1 MNSAD
6 RRLRIA
12 AARAGF
18 LTTGEA
24 LPDSVPDVVVASWR
38 RSQQAGVSATSGEV
52 PFHGDVDKSS
62 RLARCSQST
71 ITRLCEVTAD
81 IPLSIALT
89 DSQARVVT
97 RADTSRTIG
106 LLLDAVSL
114 APGFDYGEGQIG
126 TNGVGTVLESGQPV
140 HIIGPEH
147 FHERFQSFAC
157 SGAPI
162 RDPISGRIEGV
173 LDVSCLTEHSSPL
186 IHSIVRAAAR
196 DIEQSLLDDRD
207 CRQKALF
214 EVFLK
219 VQSRAHNA
227 VLAAGG
233 SFVMSNTLAQNLF
246 SPDETQE
253 LLTHAEYLAARGDG
267 TTDNVELG
275 SGRQLRVRGTVVRSG
290 AETAGIVVEV
300 LAVKDGTQT
309 VPHDPLGGPTRHQRK
324 TAPSMLLGM
333 SNGRGTASSPVW
345 KRTWSNVTTALSKH
359 ESLLLFG
366 EASTGKFSLLA
377 EAYHH
382 AVPGGRS
389 LQLDEIDDGL
399 ERFAT
404 AELAPS
410 DSPIPTIYIFRN
422 IHLLSEMDV
431 AKLADFIDSIGA
443 QYAPV
448 SFAAT
453 ATDDSLLDNEL
464 PFRHL
469 LPRFKNS
476 VSVPPLRLRAG
487 DILGLADSV
496 LDKLSPRGKVGLSA
510 PARSVVER
518 YPWPG
523 NIAQLEDALGA
534 ALVKR
539 PVGEIQ
545 SDDLPGYCF
554 HRANRQLSAMEAAER
569 DAIVKALR
577 EFNGNR
583 VKAAAAL
590 GIARSSLYRKI
601 KTFGLDSIG

>member
-162 RDPISGRIEGV
+162 RDPMSGRIEGV

-233 SFVMSNTLAQNLF
+233 SFVMSNTLAQNIF

-422 IHLLSEMDV
+422 IHLLSEIDV